1 MPNRAPFIAPAALS
15 AEAASIAFGIIGG
28 VAAGVGV
35 SYLAF
40 YRRSG
45 GTKVQVVQRDSSGQ
59 LRKKTVTTDELDA
72 SKREMRTII
81 LERDLLQSALT
92 RIYEA
97 ETEGQITKEER
108 ETIARRYSSQIREL
122 ETKLRDKE
130 LLVEVGELEGL
141 RDELVTLFREKIQN
155 IESRLDQAKDRLPA
169 VREQI
174 RPESPKPTKTRVAV
188 TPVATTSAMASADDL
203 EKVVERKSPARR
215 DESDGEKRVRELRD
229 EIMDAVAR
237 LEQIDTTK
245 ETEQA

>member
-1 MPNRAPFIAPAALS
+1 MS
-15 AEAASIAFGIIGG
+15 AELASIAVGIIGG
-28 VAAGVGV
+28 AAVGAGV
-35 SYLAF
+35 SYLVF
-40 YRRSG
+40 YRRPPA
-45 GTKVQVVQRDSSGQ
+45 TKVQVVQRDSSGQ
-59 LRKKTVTTDELDA
+59 LRKKTVTTEELDA
-72 SKREMRTII
+72 SRREMRTLI
-81 LERDLLQSALT
+81 LERDLLQSTLT

-97 ETEGQITKEER
+97 ETEGQITKDER
-108 ETIARRYSSQIREL
+108 EMIARRYSSQIRDL

-155 IESRLDQAKDRLPA
+155 IESRLDQAKDRLPP

-174 RPESPKPTKTRVAV
+174 RREPPKQARANVAV
-188 TPVATTSAMASADDL
+188 APVASTTAEAPADDL
-203 EKVVERKSPARR
+203 EKVVERKSPVRR

-229 EIMDAVAR
+229 EIMDAVAK